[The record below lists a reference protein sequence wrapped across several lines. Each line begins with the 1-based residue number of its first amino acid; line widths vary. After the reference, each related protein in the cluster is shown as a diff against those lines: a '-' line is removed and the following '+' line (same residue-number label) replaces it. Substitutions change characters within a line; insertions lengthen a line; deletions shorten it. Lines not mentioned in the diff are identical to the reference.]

1 MKNAR
6 TIKLSYIFLLI
17 VMGGRTALFVSKLD
31 AILPLDEA
39 LGIPVEL
46 TPLSVFLA
54 IALIMAVPGAAMW
67 RGQAERGSAT
77 RKVATTAMVTAAFLD
92 GWLNVSEA
100 VYLATQRGVFDEFT
114 GFVRWWMWATVVMV
128 GVGPTI
134 LTVLLAWLVGEQTK
148 EAVHETNS
156 VRTVVEYNPTM
167 EAYVRTV
174 VEQLPPNGRFVR
186 GDVQV
191 WTGKSRQQALNV
203 IKYGIGRGV
212 FAEDGQRGTYV
223 YHDTRG
229 QTS

>member
-1 MKNAR
+1 MKSTQ

-31 AILPLDEA
+31 AILPLDKA

-54 IALIMAVPGAAMW
+54 VALIMAVPGAAMW
-67 RGQAERGSAT
+67 RGQAERGSAI
-77 RKVATTAMVTAAFLD
+77 RRVATTAMISAAFLD

-114 GFVRWWMWATVVMV
+114 GFVQWWMWATVVMV

-148 EAVHETNS
+148 DAAHLADKGRKAVAYS
-156 VRTVVEYNPTM
+156 PTM
-167 EAYVRTV
+167 EAHLRTV
-174 VEQLPPNGRFVR
+174 CEQLTPNVRFRRTEIDKLMSCSKQQSNNIVR
-186 GDVQV
+186 
-191 WTGKSRQQALNV
+191 
-203 IKYGIGRGV
+203 YGIGRGV
-212 FAEDGQRGTYV
+212 FSENGERGSYIMRKG
-223 YHDTRG
+223 DE
-229 QTS
+229 Q